1 MAKGFERTYIDKLKG
16 VKIFYENDFYEY
28 AKVVIQIRD
37 AYETFQKSQGK
48 SPGIRR
54 PTIHGLAKRFAGTAD
69 DYFSAK
75 YVHDI
80 LEGYGFTGKEV
91 LDIREEGKSE

>member
-1 MAKGFERTYIDKLKG
+1 MAKKFERTHIDKLKG

-28 AKVVIQIRD
+28 AKVTIQIRD
-37 AYETFQKSQGK
+37 AYETFQKLQGK

-54 PTIHGLAKRFAGTAD
+54 PTIHGLAKKFATTVD

-80 LEGYGFTGKEV
+80 LEGYGFTGREM
-91 LDIREEGKSE
+91 LDIKGEGKPE